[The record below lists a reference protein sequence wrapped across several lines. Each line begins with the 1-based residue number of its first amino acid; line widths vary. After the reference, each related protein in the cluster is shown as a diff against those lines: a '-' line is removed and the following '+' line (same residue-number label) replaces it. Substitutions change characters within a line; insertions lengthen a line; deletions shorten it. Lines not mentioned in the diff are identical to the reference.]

1 MKPRDDQVAI
11 MLANTGVTLVE
22 FFRTYQA
29 AGGTAVSL
37 ARELGLNPRTLWT
50 KLSGRQNMTLKTLF
64 RLCAAMGADVQLHLH
79 RRGRLPRRLTPNT
92 PAPTPPPTP
101 PESLHRLIATAPLTT
116 LRSRRGMRVS
126 VGLQRCTLHAVAAIG
141 EGWSGPQRIADAA
154 GLDVRA
160 ARRALQAL
168 EAAGIITATHRPALG
183 LPLGTPL
190 YAYQIRRGRLVALAA
205 CTERTVA

>member
-1 MKPRDDQVAI
+1 MKPHGDQVTI

-22 FFRTYQA
+22 YFRTYQA

-64 RLCAAMGADVQLHLH
+64 KLCAAMGADVQLHLQ

-116 LRSRRGMRVS
+116 LRSRRGVRVS

-141 EGWSGPQRIADAA
+141 EGWAGPKRIADAA
-154 GLDVRA
+154 GIDVRT
-160 ARRALQAL
+160 ARRALKAL
-168 EAAGIITATHRPALG
+168 EAAGLITTTTRAALN
-183 LPLGTPL
+183 LPRGAPL
-190 YAYQIRRGRLVALAA
+190 QAYTVHRGRLVALAA
-205 CTERTVA
+205 GTERMTA